1 MTTHLAAR
9 PVPNR
14 PIPSR
19 APIGAAIVRAA
30 TAGVVAERFAAW
42 ALFAAAAVL
51 FVLDAAVTI
60 QVIAI
65 NPSIVEQNPI
75 ARWTLEAHVMAPYV
89 LKTAIVAECAVVVA
103 IVRSMDERWAGY
115 LVGALMATVGV
126 LGMLS
131 AVSSL
136 AG

>member
-1 MTTHLAAR
+1 MTAHLAAR
-9 PVPNR
+9 TVPNR
-14 PIPSR
+14 AIPSR
-19 APIGAAIVRAA
+19 APIGAATGASATVGVAVERIV
-30 TAGVVAERFAAW
+30 AW
-42 ALFAAAAVL
+42 AFFAAAAVL

-75 ARWTLEAHVMAPYV
+75 ARWTLEAHVLAPYV
-89 LKTAIVAECAVVVA
+89 LKSAIVAECAVVVA

-115 LVGALMATVGV
+115 VVGALMAVVGIV
-126 LGMLS
+126 GIS
-131 AVSSL
+131 TAVSSL